1 MVMSAQTPFEN
12 KDAIAVTEEY
22 AEEHRLETIAD
33 LAEVGPFRLG
43 ARPEFES
50 LHLGLQGLGEVYGL
64 TEAEFVPLEL
74 GTQYAAL
81 DDGEADAVDAF
92 TTDPQLSSGD
102 YVLLDD
108 PERLFGSQN
117 VVMVVGEEKLDR
129 IDAEAFMTIVDAVNR
144 ELTEED
150 MVRMNAAVTDGRDEA
165 EVASAF
171 LRGVGLRTPLDL
183 G

>member
-1 MVMSAQTPFEN
+1 MVMSSRTPFQN

-22 AEEHRLETIAD
+22 ARENRLETIAD
-33 LAEVGPFRLG
+33 LAEGGPFRFG

-50 LHLGLQGLGEVYGL
+50 LYLGLEGLVDVYGW

-74 GTQYAAL
+74 GTQYDAL
-81 DDGEADAVDAF
+81 DAGEVDAVNAF
-92 TTDPQLSSGD
+92 TTDPQLGTGD

-108 PERLFGSQN
+108 TELLFGSQN

-129 IDAEAFMTIVDAVNR
+129 IDADAFMTIVDAVNR
-144 ELTEED
+144 ELTEAE